1 MMTLVDL
8 VGPHLL
14 TGCDMD
20 SDGDANAIV
29 FVLDG
34 TAHRAQEDPDDGY
47 RSYMGELSV
56 SEKPVRNVFPAV
68 SVVGRLAEGNDDV
81 LELID
86 AATGKTVLEVGTD
99 HSDDYY
105 PSFVG
110 SFTPENM
117 TVKA

>member
-1 MMTLVDL
+1 MTLNDL
-8 VGPHLL
+8 AGPHLL

-20 SDGDANAIV
+20 STGDANAIV

-34 TAHRAQEDPDDGY
+34 TAYRAQEDPNDGY

-56 SEKPVRNVFPAV
+56 SKKPVVNMFAPVPVF
-68 SVVGRLAEGNDDV
+68 GRLAKTENDV

-86 AATGKTVLEVGTD
+86 VGTGKTVIEVGTD
-99 HSDDYY
+99 NSCDYY

-110 SFTPENM
+110 CFTPENM
-117 TVKA
+117 TTKA